1 MITKNEELL
10 KAEKRFQNHKAVL
23 DILDSERNITALSWR
38 EPGTNNYSF
47 RAVMD
52 GEFVCITG
60 DIGTATLRLTE
71 AATVKAL
78 STYWKSPSYFAEKIL
93 CSTDKYEY
101 NYNIA
106 KAELTER
113 LNELKE
119 FLDEENEDDAEA
131 LENLNDAYT
140 AMLDEFDSDKGFAGV
155 SDETLQ
161 QWMALDKSEDYDW
174 IYSTGHVLS
183 ARIWLWL
190 AAFEMAYAALME
202 S

>member
-52 GEFVCITG
+52 GEFVYITG

-71 AATVKAL
+71 AATVKSL

-119 FLDEENEDDAEA
+119 FLDEEDEEDAEA

-155 SDETLQ
+155 SDGTLQ

-190 AAFEMAYAALME
+190 AAFEMAYDALME